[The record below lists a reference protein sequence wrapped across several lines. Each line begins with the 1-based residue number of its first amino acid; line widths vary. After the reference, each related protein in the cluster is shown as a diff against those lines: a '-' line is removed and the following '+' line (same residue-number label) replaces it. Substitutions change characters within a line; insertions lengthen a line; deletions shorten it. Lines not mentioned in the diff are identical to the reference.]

1 MNSAAVWISSAAGL
15 ACAVLGVLA
24 AGDVHAPL
32 GDSDPGLA
40 TTILVTVARF
50 AAEGAGLLAAGA
62 LAFAAL
68 VVPRRARDEALTADA
83 YAATRTAGA
92 AATAWTVAAMAM
104 VPLSAADATGQ
115 SLGEVW
121 AVLPGLVDATEEPK
135 AWLCSAVAAVVV
147 AVGTR
152 AALRWPPLVLWLVVA
167 AAGLVAPVVAGHV
180 AAGEWHDVATNAM
193 VWHVLAAAVWVGALV
208 SLWSFLRRPAA
219 RERGRVL
226 RRYHRLTLGCLV
238 VLVVS
243 GSVTG
248 LALARPAGLMTGYG
262 FLLLLKLAVCGLVL
276 LLRRWRG
283 TRWPVAV
290 ELVVLGVA
298 MGATVGLAHLVP
310 PAFLSDPSSITEI
323 LLGYELPTAPTVGAL
338 LTAWRFDLL
347 FGTAAIAAAVWYLR
361 AVRVLRG
368 RGDRWPA
375 VRTVAWLAG
384 CLVVVVVTS
393 SGVGRFAPG
402 TFSMHMVVHMA
413 LNMLAPALLV
423 QGGPI
428 TLALRTLS
436 PGPRQ
441 WLVSLLHSRAAR
453 VLAHPAFATVVFV
466 GSYYA
471 LYLTP
476 LFGEAMLFHWAHQ
489 LMNLHFLV
497 SGYVFY
503 WLVAGVDRPPR
514 PLVHPAKLGM
524 LFAVMP
530 FHAFFGV
537 ILMSTSTVIAG
548 TYYRYLSLPWV
559 PDLLADQRLGGGIAW
574 AAGELPVV
582 LVLVALLRQWA
593 AADQREATRTDR
605 RLDSGMNNG
614 GDDRLAAYNA
624 MLAELAGQ
632 RHENGRHDGESTIR

>member
-1 MNSAAVWISSAAGL
+1 MNSAAVAVSAAAGV
-15 ACAVLGVLA
+15 ACAVLVVLA
-24 AGDVHAPL
+24 AGDVYAPL
-32 GDSDPGLA
+32 GDSNPGLA
-40 TTILVTVARF
+40 TTILVAVVRFVAT
-50 AAEGAGLLAAGA
+50 GAGVVAAGA
-62 LAFAAL
+62 LAFGAL
-68 VVPRRARDEALTADA
+68 VVPRPVRNETVTADT
-83 YAATRTAGA
+83 YAAIRTAGT
-92 AATAWTVAAMAM
+92 AATVWAIAAVAM
-104 VPLSAADATGQ
+104 VPLSAADSTGQ
-115 SLGEVW
+115 PLAETW
-121 AVLPGLVDATEEPK
+121 AVLPGLVDAAEEPK
-135 AWLCSAVAAVVV
+135 AWLCVAVAAVVV
-147 AVGTR
+147 AAGTR
-152 AALRWPPLVLWLVVA
+152 ATLRWPPLVLWLVVA
-167 AAGLVAPVVAGHV
+167 AVGLVAPVVAGHV

-193 VWHVLAAAVWVGALV
+193 VWHVLAAAVWLGALV
-208 SLWSFLRRPAA
+208 TLWSFLRRPTA
-219 RERGRVL
+219 RERDRVL
-226 RRYHRLTLGCLV
+226 RRYHRLTMGCLV
-238 VLVVS
+238 VLMVS

-248 LALARPAGLMTGYG
+248 LALARPAGLVSGYG
-262 FLLLLKLAVCGLVL
+262 VLLLLKLAVCGLVL

-283 TRWPVAV
+283 RRWPVAA
-290 ELVVLGVA
+290 ELVALGVA
-298 MGATVGLAHLVP
+298 VGATVGLTHLVP
-310 PAFLSDPSSITEI
+310 PAFLSDPSSISET
-323 LLGYELPTAPTVGAL
+323 LLGYELPTAPTVAAL
-338 LTAWRFDLL
+338 FTEWRFDLL
-347 FGTAAIAAAVWYLR
+347 LGTAAVAAAVWYLR
-361 AVRVLRG
+361 AARVLRR
-368 RGDRWPA
+368 RGDRWP
-375 VRTVAWLAG
+375 VGRTVAWVAG

-441 WLVSLLHSRAAR
+441 WLVSLLRSRAAR

-466 GSYYA
+466 GSYYT

-514 PLVHPAKLGM
+514 PLVHLAKLGM

-537 ILMSTSTVIAG
+537 ILMSSSTVIAE

-582 LVLVALLRQWA
+582 IVLIALLRQWA
-593 AADQREATRTDR
+593 AADQREAIRTDR
-605 RLDSGMNNG
+605 ELDSGD
-614 GDDRLAAYNA
+614 DDRLAAYNA

-632 RHENGRHDGESTIR
+632 HRPNHEGTTR